1 MNEITVL
8 DTLNDTTDLPE
19 DEFMR
24 LFVQQQQAIIGL
36 LAQQNQALEKQVKKS
51 VFIA

>member
-1 MNEITVL
+1 MTEITVL

-19 DEFMR
+19 EESLR

-36 LAQQNQALEKQVKKS
+36 LAEQNQALDKQVKKS
-51 VFIA
+51 VFIG

>member
-1 MNEITVL
+1 MTEITVL
-8 DTLNDTTDLPE
+8 ATLNDTTDLPE

-51 VFIA
+51 LFIA